1 MEEAEKFIKEHSTV
15 VVTDNDGN
23 KSVQPPRLYLLKKAN
38 DSSREQPAAIS
49 RNPQRIACSR

>member
-23 KSVQPPRLYLLKKAN
+23 KSVQPP
-38 DSSREQPAAIS
+38 PALS
-49 RNPQRIACSR
+49 PEKGK